1 MDCCLDVEEIITNL
15 ELDKIKNRQWN
26 IIATSAKNRMGL
38 FDGFLWLKDIINS
51 KYSSKWFNIN
61 YMNNYDFKAIY

>member
-1 MDCCLDVEEIITNL
+1 LDCCLDVEEIITNL

-51 KYSSKWFNIN
+51 KYSSK
-61 YMNNYDFKAIY
+61 